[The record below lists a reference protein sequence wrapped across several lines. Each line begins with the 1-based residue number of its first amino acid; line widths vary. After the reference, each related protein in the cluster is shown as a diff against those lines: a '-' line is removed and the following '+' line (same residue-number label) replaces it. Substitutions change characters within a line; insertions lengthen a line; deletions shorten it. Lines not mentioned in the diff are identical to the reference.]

1 MTEQLQFRILK
12 NLLLLSPQF
21 HHLLFMIVN
30 ILKVFLSLIV
40 RSKFHM
46 LRNFLNY
53 LIYGLLTVIIV
64 NLLSLV
70 SFLVIFKLEVTDSLS
85 GPEHL
90 AIVISFTAH
99 YVGGIVQLFAIRLT
113 KYLVKLLLFICLLLW
128 ES

>member
-1 MTEQLQFRILK
+1 
-12 NLLLLSPQF
+12 
-21 HHLLFMIVN
+21 MIVN

-85 GPEHL
+85 GPENL

-113 KYLVKLLLFICLLLW
+113 KYLVKLLLVICLLLW